1 MAPLRP
7 HCSNNV
13 VLGGAVEVGEDME
26 MGHEEEEACATHQD
40 DHHNTRE
47 VLRSGPLE
55 FSGGEL
61 EVDPG
66 PLLGVE
72 ISISSG
78 SLEGQRGTL

>member
-1 MAPLRP
+1 MSAVNGTLVAPLRP

-61 EVDPG
+61 E
-66 PLLGVE
+66 
-72 ISISSG
+72 
-78 SLEGQRGTL
+78 

>member
-1 MAPLRP
+1 MFALIMNCCLFIMTIDSLLYTAHWPLRP

-61 EVDPG
+61 E
-66 PLLGVE
+66 
-72 ISISSG
+72 
-78 SLEGQRGTL
+78 

>member
-1 MAPLRP
+1 
-7 HCSNNV
+7 
-13 VLGGAVEVGEDME
+13 
-26 MGHEEEEACATHQD
+26 MGHEEEEACDNHTD
-40 DHHNTRE
+40 DHQNTRE
-47 VLRSGPLE
+47 VLRSGHLE

-78 SLEGQRGTL
+78 SLEVQRGTLNGILNRMTNYCLMT

>member
-1 MAPLRP
+1 
-7 HCSNNV
+7 
-13 VLGGAVEVGEDME
+13 
-26 MGHEEEEACATHQD
+26 MGHEEEEACDTHTD
-40 DHHNTRE
+40 DHQNTRE
-47 VLRSGPLE
+47 VLRSGHLE

-78 SLEGQRGTL
+78 SLEVQRGTHHIKEGAMELTM